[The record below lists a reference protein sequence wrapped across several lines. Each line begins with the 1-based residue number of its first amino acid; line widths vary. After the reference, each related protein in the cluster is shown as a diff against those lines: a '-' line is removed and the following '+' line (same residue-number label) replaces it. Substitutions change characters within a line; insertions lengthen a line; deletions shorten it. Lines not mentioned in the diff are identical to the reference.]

1 MAADILNTD
10 EDVPMSRASAIAA
23 FASRQWAARGVPW
36 IGAVLIGVIVV
47 MAATDIVRGY
57 RIAVEETGREL
68 ETQSR
73 IIAEQTARS
82 VQAVDVVLRY
92 ISEQFKKGAL
102 SKSNEEELHNYL
114 KDQAVGLVQAEGL
127 AMHNADGSPRAIS
140 WVYPASDTTAN
151 VAALPAFQ
159 TARDNPNIDMLI
171 GSAMRS
177 RVDGQWFFPIG
188 RRLQTTSGQFAGTI
202 AARGRIEYFQ
212 EFYRD
217 VQLDKATK
225 VTLMHR
231 DGTLLAR
238 YPPAPAAL
246 GKHFPPLDQLLAARA
261 AGRPAPMRM
270 VSPIDGVERF
280 VALTEVP
287 GYSIVV
293 LVSRDASVALAAWTE
308 QAVGTAVRTLAL
320 GALAALLLTLLMRKL
335 ARLRAA
341 SASLEASKERFA
353 AAVAGSDDGIW
364 DWDVRAK
371 RVFVSARAR
380 EILGMPPGPEK
391 NDAREWF
398 ASIRFHPDDQA
409 RRVEAMDA
417 HLAGR
422 SPAYAIEY
430 RVQREDGTWHWVR
443 ARGLC
448 VRDADGQPLRVAGS
462 VTDIDAQ
469 RRAEDRLRESEERY
483 VIATTGSKEGHW
495 VWDPATDELFV
506 SPMMR
511 EIFELQPEV
520 QFVTRTEFGEL
531 IKIHPDD
538 VGELEKRVE
547 EHLRG
552 VTEQFEI
559 EYRIMLRDGAIRW
572 IHSRGQ
578 CFRDASGKAVRM
590 AGATNDISERKRAE
604 DALRQSEKRF
614 ALAVAGSNDGIVDW
628 DVVNDRMYSSPRAMR
643 IMGID
648 SDVTVRSRGEWRDLV
663 KYHPDDVQ
671 RVRDDLQH
679 FLDGKVELREGEY
692 RVLLPSGEC
701 RWIRHR
707 NKCVRDEAGRP
718 IRVAGSI
725 SDVDAQKRA
734 EEALRESQE
743 RYQLAV
749 AGSNE
754 GMWDWDMRSE
764 TFFFSARAQEL
775 LGLDPGEPMRP
786 CAEWW
791 TLFAY
796 HPEDEKRVKDAL
808 AAYLSGAGKSWEVE
822 YRLRHLRDGKWHWY
836 RERGV
841 ALRDEKGQPYRMAGS
856 MEDITDRK
864 NAEVERDRLEGQL
877 RQAQKLEAIGTLAGG
892 IAHDF
897 NNVLSAIL
905 GYGEMA
911 QKDAAEGTPL
921 RRNIDAAISAGMRAK
936 GLVERILA
944 FSRSSVG
951 ERLPVHVQSIVAET
965 LDLIADSVPHGV
977 RVERQLSA
985 GDSAVLGDPTQIHQV
1000 VLNLC
1005 TNAMQAMQ
1013 SEGTLAV
1020 ALDEVEIEGARCV
1033 STGELASGKYVRL
1046 SVRDTGLGI
1055 APHVLERMFD
1065 PFFTTK
1071 GIGVGTGLGLSLVH
1085 GIVTELGGGIDVQS
1099 APGAG
1104 ATFTVYLPRQ
1114 GRVAPP
1120 AIALETIASGQGE
1133 TILLV
1138 DDEEALVKVGEEML
1152 AMLGYEPVGFHSSA
1166 AALETFRASPQRFD
1180 AVLSDEAMPDMT
1192 GSELAREIRKL
1203 HPDIPI
1209 VLMSGYV
1216 TPALHTRAQEA
1227 GVVEVLAK
1235 PLVSRDIARSLA
1247 GVLRN

>member
-1 MAADILNTD
+1 
-10 EDVPMSRASAIAA
+10 
-23 FASRQWAARGVPW
+23 
-36 IGAVLIGVIVV
+36 
-47 MAATDIVRGY
+47 
-57 RIAVEETGREL
+57 
-68 ETQSR
+68 
-73 IIAEQTARS
+73 
-82 VQAVDVVLRY
+82 
-92 ISEQFKKGAL
+92 K
-102 SKSNEEELHNYL
+102 
-114 KDQAVGLVQAEGL
+114 
-127 AMHNADGSPRAIS
+127 
-140 WVYPASDTTAN
+140 
-151 VAALPAFQ
+151 
-159 TARDNPNIDMLI
+159 
-171 GSAMRS
+171 
-177 RVDGQWFFPIG
+177 
-188 RRLQTTSGQFAGTI
+188 FAGTI
-202 AARGRIEYFQ
+202 AARGRIDYFQ
-212 EFYRD
+212 QFYRD

-238 YPPAPAAL
+238 FPPAESAL
-246 GKHFPPLDQLLAARA
+246 GKHFPPLGELLAARA
-261 AGRPAPMRM
+261 AGAPAPMRM
-270 VSPIDGVERF
+270 VSPVDSVERF
-280 VALTEVP
+280 VALTAVP
-287 GYSIVV
+287 DYPMIV
-293 LVSRDASVALAAWTE
+293 LVSRDASVALAAWRE
-308 QAVGTAVRTLAL
+308 QAVGTAVRTTVLAT
-320 GALAALLLTLLMRKL
+320 LAALLLTLLMRKL

-364 DWDVRAK
+364 DWDVQAK
-371 RVFVSARAR
+371 RVFASARAR
-380 EILGMPPGPEK
+380 EILGLPPGPEK
-391 NDAREWF
+391 NEAEHWF
-398 ASIRFHPDDQA
+398 ASIRFHPDDRA
-409 RRVEAMDA
+409 RRIEAMQA
-417 HLAGR
+417 HLENR
-422 SPAYAIEY
+422 SAAYAIEY
-430 RVQREDGTWHWVR
+430 RVQRQDGNWHWVR

-448 VRDADGQPLRVAGS
+448 VRNADGQPQRVAGS
-462 VTDIDAQ
+462 VSDIDAQ
-469 RRAEDRLRESEERY
+469 RRAEDALRESEERY

-495 VWDPATDELFV
+495 VWNLATDELFV

-511 EIFELQPEV
+511 EIFELPPDA
-520 QFVTRTEFGEL
+520 QFVTRTEFGKL
-531 IKIHPDD
+531 INIHPDD
-538 VGELEKRVE
+538 IAELQKQVDDHIGGLT
-547 EHLRG
+547 EH
-552 VTEQFEI
+552 FEI
-559 EYRIMLRDGAIRW
+559 EYRIILRDGTVRC

-578 CFRDASGKAVRM
+578 CFRDAGGKAVKM
-590 AGATNDISERKRAE
+590 AGATNDVSQRRRAE
-604 DALRQSEKRF
+604 DSLRESEQRI

-628 DVVNDRMYSSPRAMR
+628 DVVNDRMYSSARAMR

-648 SDVTVRSRGEWRDLV
+648 SDVTTRSRAEWRDLI

-671 RVRDDLQH
+671 RVRDDLQN
-679 FLDGKVELREGEY
+679 FLDGAVELREGEY
-692 RVLLPSGEC
+692 RVLLPDGRC

-707 NKCVRDEAGRP
+707 NKCVRDSDGRP
-718 IRVAGSI
+718 LRVAGSI
-725 SDVDAQKRA
+725 SDIDAQKRA

-786 CAEWW
+786 CLEWW
-791 TLFAY
+791 SLFAY

-808 AAYLSGAGKSWEVE
+808 AAYLGGAGKSWEVE
-822 YRLRHLRDGKWHWY
+822 YRLRHQRDGHWHWY

-841 ALRDEKGQPYRMAGS
+841 ALRDDKGQPYRMAGS

-864 NAEVERDRLEGQL
+864 NAEAERERLEGQL

-911 QKDAAEGTPL
+911 QKDAREGTPL

-936 GLVERILA
+936 SLVERILA
-944 FSRSSVG
+944 FSRSSIG

-965 LDLIADSVPHGV
+965 LDLVADSVPHGV
-977 RVERQLSA
+977 RVERHLAA
-985 GDSAVLGDPTQIHQV
+985 GDAAVLGDPAQIHQV

-1005 TNAMQAMQ
+1005 TNAMQAMK

-1020 ALDEVEIEGARCV
+1020 DLEVSDLPESRCV
-1033 STGELASGKYVRL
+1033 STGMLGAGNYVRL
-1046 SVRDTGLGI
+1046 SVRDTGVGI
-1055 APHVLERMFD
+1055 APDVIERIFD

-1071 GIGVGTGLGLSLVH
+1071 GVGVGTGLGLSLVH

-1099 APGAG
+1099 ARGAG
-1104 ATFTVYLPRQ
+1104 AIFTVYLPRR
-1114 GRVAPP
+1114 GRVAAP
-1120 AIALETIASGQGE
+1120 AIEAETIASGHGE

-1138 DDEEALVKVGEEML
+1138 DDEEALVRVGEEML
-1152 AMLGYEPVGFHSSA
+1152 AMLGYEPVGFQSSA
-1166 AALETFRASPQRFD
+1166 AALETFRVSPQRFD
-1180 AVLSDEAMPDMT
+1180 AVLSDEAMPEMT
-1192 GSELAREIRKL
+1192 GSELAKEIRRL

-1247 GVLRN
+1247 GVLRNQKVAH

>member
-1 MAADILNTD
+1 
-10 EDVPMSRASAIAA
+10 MSRASAIAA

-47 MAATDIVRGY
+47 LAATDIVRGY
-57 RIAVEETGREL
+57 RITVDETGREL
-68 ETQSR
+68 ETQAR

-92 ISEQFKKGAL
+92 ISEQFKNGAL
-102 SKSNEEELHNYL
+102 SKLNEEELHGYL
-114 KDQAVGLVQAEGL
+114 KEQAIGLVQAEGL
-127 AMHNADGSPRAIS
+127 AMHNADGTPRAIS
-140 WVYPASDTTAN
+140 WLYPAPDTIAN

-159 TARDNPNIDMLI
+159 AVRDDPKVDLLI
-171 GSAMRS
+171 GSAMQS

-188 RRLQTTSGQFAGTI
+188 RRLESAPGGFAGTI
-202 AARGRIEYFQ
+202 AARGRIDYFQ
-212 EFYRD
+212 QFYQD

-231 DGTLLAR
+231 DGTLVAR
-238 YPPAPAAL
+238 YPAVPEAL
-246 GKHFPPLDQLLAARA
+246 GKHFPPLDQLLASRA
-261 AGRPAPMRM
+261 GNRSSTMRM
-270 VSPIDGVERF
+270 ISPVDGVERY

-287 GYSIVV
+287 AYSMIV
-293 LVSRDASVALAAWTE
+293 LVSRDASVALAAWRE
-308 QAVGTAVRTLAL
+308 QAVGTAVRTVVL

-341 SASLEASKERFA
+341 SISLEASKERFA

-364 DWDVRAK
+364 DWDVQAK
-371 RVFVSARAR
+371 RVFASARAR
-380 EILGMPPGPEK
+380 EILGLPPGPEK
-391 NDAREWF
+391 NDAGEWF
-398 ASIRFHPDDQA
+398 ASIRFHPDDRP

-430 RVQREDGTWHWVR
+430 RVQRDDGNWHWVR

-448 VRDADGQPLRVAGS
+448 VRDASGQPLRVAGS
-462 VTDIDAQ
+462 VSDIDAQ
-469 RRAEDRLRESEERY
+469 RRAEDKLRESEERY

-495 VWDPATDELFV
+495 VWDLATDELFV

-511 EIFELQPEV
+511 EIFELQLDA
-520 QFVTRTEFGEL
+520 QFVTRAQFGEL
-531 IKIHPDD
+531 INIHPDD
-538 VGELEKRVE
+538 LPELQKRVDD
-547 EHLRG
+547 HVAG

-559 EYRIMLRDGAIRW
+559 EYRIILRDGAIRW

-578 CFRDASGKAVRM
+578 CFRDAGGKAVRM
-590 AGATNDISERKRAE
+590 AGATNDVSERKRAE

-628 DVVNDRMYSSPRAMR
+628 DVVNDRMYSSPQAMR

-648 SDVTVRSRGEWRDLV
+648 SDVTVRSRAEWRDLV
-663 KYHPDDVQ
+663 RYHPDDVQ
-671 RVRDDLQH
+671 RVRDDLQN
-679 FLDGKVELREGEY
+679 FLDGQVELREGEY
-692 RVLLPSGEC
+692 RVLLPNGEC

-707 NKCVRDEAGRP
+707 NKCVRDQAGRP

-786 CAEWW
+786 CGQWW
-791 TLFAY
+791 TLFDY
-796 HPEDEKRVKDAL
+796 HPDDEKRVKDAL
-808 AAYLSGAGKSWEVE
+808 AAYLGGAGKSWEVE
-822 YRLRHLRDGKWHWY
+822 YRLRHQRDGEWHWY

-841 ALRDEKGQPYRMAGS
+841 ALRDEKCQPYRMAGS

-911 QKDAAEGTPL
+911 QKDAPDGTPL

-936 GLVERILA
+936 SLVERILA
-944 FSRSSVG
+944 FSRSSTG
-951 ERLPVHVQSIVAET
+951 ERFPVHVQSIVAET

-977 RVERQLSA
+977 RVERHLSA

-1005 TNAMQAMQ
+1005 TNAMQAMK
-1013 SEGTLAV
+1013 SEGTLVV
-1020 ALDEVEIEGARCV
+1020 ALDAIDLNESLTV
-1033 STGELASGKYVRL
+1033 STGVLKQGNYVRL
-1046 SVRDTGLGI
+1046 SVRDTGVGI

-1071 GIGVGTGLGLSLVH
+1071 GVGVGTGLGLSLVH

-1104 ATFTVYLPRQ
+1104 ATFTVYLPLQ
-1114 GRVAPP
+1114 GRVAAP

-1192 GSELAREIRKL
+1192 GSELAKEIRKL
-1203 HPDIPI
+1203 HPYIPI

-1247 GVLRN
+1247 GVLRH